1 MHRAQPTR
9 LRLSDVLVPFIVTV
23 CDNYIRTLLRHDPP
37 NYCVVHL
44 HHSVSLYLELFTT
57 VWLKRLLLTL
67 VVVGL
72 LQNDNTGCGTQ
83 SILSELWV
91 RSILKTLMLGSVT
104 LFKKISEHF
113 TNNRL

>member
-23 CDNYIRTLLRHDPP
+23 CDNYIRTILRHDPP

-44 HHSVSLYLELFTT
+44 HYSILLYLELFTS
-57 VWLKRLLLTL
+57 VWLKRLLLSL

-72 LQNDNTGCGTQ
+72 PPNDNTGCHTQ
-83 SILSELWV
+83 LILSELWV
-91 RSILKTLMLGSVT
+91 RTIFKTLMLGSVT
-104 LFKKISEHF
+104 LFKNISEHF
-113 TNNRL
+113 DKNRV